1 MRAKPTGVQRLLQV
15 TDTHLLADPAA
26 QHAGVCVEA
35 RFQATLAAMRPWAAT
50 ADALVHTGDG
60 VHDGS
65 VTAYRRLRAALET
78 LGLPGRLTPG
88 NHDDRAAMAEV
99 FSAGL
104 ITVAD
109 SLALGDWC
117 VVMLDTLWE
126 GEVPG
131 RLSAH
136 ELAGLDAALG
146 ATDARHVLL
155 ALHHPPCPVGTVW
168 LDAIG
173 LLEPAALRTRLAGDS
188 RIRGL
193 VMGHVHQAFD
203 GSLDGCRCLATPAT
217 AAPFLAGAETFA
229 LGEGPPGFRWLD
241 LHSDGHIETGVE
253 FAVMDEDNPLSSA
266 SSSL

>member
-1 MRAKPTGVQRLLQV
+1 MGVQRLLQV

-26 QHAGVCVEA
+26 QHAGVSVES
-35 RFQATLAAMRPWAAT
+35 RFQATLAAMQPWAAE
-50 ADALVHTGDG
+50 AHALVHTGDL
-60 VHDGS
+60 VDDGS
-65 VTAYRRLRAALET
+65 VAAYQRLRAALET
-78 LGLPGRLTPG
+78 LGLPGRVTPG
-88 NHDDRAAMAEV
+88 NHDERRAMAEV
-99 FSAGL
+99 FSDGL
-104 ITVAD
+104 ITAAR

-117 VVMLDTLWE
+117 VVMLDTLSE

-131 RLSAH
+131 QLTAD
-136 ELAGLDAALG
+136 ELAGLDAALA

-173 LLEPAALRTRLAGDS
+173 LQEPAALRARLLEDG

-203 GSLDGCRCLATPAT
+203 GTLDGCRCLATPAT

-229 LGEGPPGFRWLD
+229 LDDGPPGFRWLD
-241 LHSDGHIETGVE
+241 LHPDGRIETGVE
-253 FAVMDEDNPLSSA
+253 FATPDEDNPLSSA